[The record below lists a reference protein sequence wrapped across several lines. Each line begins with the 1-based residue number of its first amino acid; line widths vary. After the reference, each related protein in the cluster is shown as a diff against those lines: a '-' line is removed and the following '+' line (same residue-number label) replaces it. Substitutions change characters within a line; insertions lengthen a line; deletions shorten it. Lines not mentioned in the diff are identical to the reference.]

1 MEWSTVVDHGP
12 RALMKA
18 SSDILR
24 RSLIVG
30 STISLLVAIASC
42 IGLAAPFIKPTLD
55 LHELYRISSLTRT
68 AGFCFLGS
76 YLVAG
81 FAFPNEAAASVKT
94 SSLEPRV
101 LKIIFVVCFL
111 VIVFSPHTYVYP
123 EAIGW
128 VTKSKAG
135 TFSVSSDVARE
146 YLWRAVRMWSAIPL
160 CLSLS
165 VIAFA
170 RGFSL
175 QAGLPLFR

>member
-1 MEWSTVVDHGP
+1 MN
-12 RALMKA
+12 A

-30 STISLLVAIASC
+30 SAISLLVAIASVM
-42 IGLAAPFIKPTLD
+42 GLAASFIKPTLD
-55 LHELYRISSLTRT
+55 LHSLYRMSSLTRT
-68 AGFCFLGS
+68 AGFCFLGG

-94 SSLEPRV
+94 SSLEPRI
-101 LKIIFVVCFL
+101 LKIIFAACLL
-111 VIVFSPHTYVYP
+111 VTVFSPHTYVYP

-146 YLWRAVRMWSAIPL
+146 YLWRAVRISSAILL
-160 CLSLS
+160 CTSLS

-170 RGFSL
+170 RKFSL
-175 QAGLPLFR
+175 